1 MKIRTKEM
9 SYEQVMN
16 LPGYVHKVPRK
27 QSVFFRGLVKV
38 LSEVLLLPVRFEYK
52 EIGMEKLEKD
62 QPCLI
67 LMNHS
72 SFMDLEIMAS
82 IFYKRPYQIVC
93 TLDSFV
99 GKKWVLRLLG
109 CIPTKKFIMEPVL
122 IKDMIHCFK
131 KLNSSVVM
139 FPEAG
144 YSFDGKAVTLP
155 DSLGKC
161 LKLLG
166 VPVVMV
172 RTKGAFHR
180 QPLYNNLKLRKVKV
194 SAEVE
199 YLLTAEDVK
208 TKSAKE
214 LNEILREQFSFDH
227 FRWQQENQIRIG
239 EKFRAEGLNRVLYK
253 CPSCLAEGN
262 MKGQGTR
269 LICQDCGKE
278 YELTEYG
285 YMKAING
292 ETEMDHIPDWNQWQ
306 RACVRK
312 ELEAGK
318 YELNLPVDIYVMV
331 DAKGLYK
338 VGKGN
343 LSHTAEGFH
352 LNGCDG
358 KLDYHQLPGASYTLN
373 SDFYWYEIGDVIGI
387 GTSNAQYYCFPQ
399 GQGDIVAKARLAAEE
414 LYKITEEQ
422 RKQKSDRKRTV
433 E

>member
-9 SYEQVMN
+9 SYEQVMG
-16 LPGYVHKVPRK
+16 LPAYAHETPRK

-38 LSEVLLLPVRFEYK
+38 LSSVLLWPVKFRYT
-52 EIGMEKLEKD
+52 EIGMEKLGPD

-109 CIPTKKFIMEPVL
+109 CIPTKKFIMEPAL
-122 IKDMIHCFK
+122 IKDMVHCFK

-144 YSFDGKAVTLP
+144 YSFDGRAVTLP

-166 VPVVMV
+166 VPVIMV
-172 RTKGAFHR
+172 RTYGAFHR
-180 QPLYNNLKLRKVKV
+180 DPLYNGLRLRKVNV
-194 SAEVE
+194 SAEVK
-199 YLLTAEDVK
+199 YLLSAQEVQ
-208 TKSAKE
+208 TKSPQE
-214 LNEILREQFSFDH
+214 LNEILQEQFSFDH
-227 FRWQQENQIRIG
+227 FRWQQENKIRIA
-239 EKFRAEGLNRVLYK
+239 EEFRAEGLNRVLYK
-253 CPSCLAEGN
+253 CPCCLSEGR
-262 MKGQGTR
+262 MLGKDSR

-285 YMKAING
+285 YMKAVNG
-292 ETEMDHIPDWNQWQ
+292 ETEIDHIPDWNQWQ
-306 RACVRK
+306 RECVRK
-312 ELEAGK
+312 ELEENT
-318 YELNLPVDIYVMV
+318 YEMDVPVDIYMMV

-343 LSHTAEGFH
+343 LRHTREGFH
-352 LNGCDG
+352 LVGCEG
-358 KLDYHQLPGASYTLN
+358 KLDYRQLPGASYTLN
-373 SDFYWYEIGDVIGI
+373 SDFFWYEIGDVIGI
-387 GTSNAQYYCFPQ
+387 GTSQAQYYCFPR
-399 GQGDIVAKARLAAEE
+399 GQGDIVAKARLATEE
-414 LYKITEEQ
+414 LYKMNEKQ
-422 RKQKSDRKRTV
+422 RKRKNDTKRNAG
-433 E
+433 

>member
-9 SYEQVMN
+9 SYEQV
-16 LPGYVHKVPRK
+16 LQVPGYVHEMPMK
-27 QSVFFRGLVKV
+27 QSAFFRGLVKV
-38 LSEVLLLPVRFEYK
+38 LSTVLLWPVRFHYE
-52 EIGMEKLEKD
+52 EIGMEKLGQD

-93 TLDSFV
+93 TLDSLV

-109 CIPTKKFIMEPVL
+109 CIPTKKFIMEPAL
-122 IKDMIHCFK
+122 IKDMIHSFK

-144 YSFDGKAVTLP
+144 YSFDGTAVALP
-155 DSLGKC
+155 ESLGKC

-199 YLLTAEDVK
+199 YLLSAEDIKEK
-208 TKSAKE
+208 TAQE

-227 FRWQQENQIRIG
+227 FQWQQENKIPIK

-253 CPSCLAEGN
+253 CPCCHAEGN
-262 MKGQGTR
+262 MKGQDSR
-269 LICQDCGKE
+269 LICGDCGKE
-278 YELTEYG
+278 YTLTEYG
-285 YMKAING
+285 SMEAVNG
-292 ETEMDHIPDWNQWQ
+292 ETEIAHIPDWNQWQ
-306 RACVRK
+306 RECVRK
-312 ELEAGK
+312 ELEEGT
-318 YELNLPVDIYVMV
+318 YRLDVPVDIYVMV

-338 VGKGN
+338 VGNGR
-343 LSHTAEGFH
+343 LCHTTEGFH
-352 LNGCDG
+352 LTGCDG
-358 KLDYHQLPGASYTLN
+358 MLDYHQLPGASYTLN
-373 SDFYWYEIGDVIGI
+373 SDFFWYEIGDVIGI
-387 GTSNAQYYCFPQ
+387 GTANVQYYCFPQ
-399 GQGDIVAKARLAAEE
+399 GQGDIVAKARLATEE
-414 LYKITEEQ
+414 LYKLN
-422 RKQKSDRKRTV
+422 KNSRKRK
-433 E
+433 